1 MSNPIC
7 RCDFCQEPFEILLR
21 KARKKDL
28 VASYFTCP
36 SCKHVYVIN
45 VTNVTD
51 KELRESIRKFP
62 LMSKVDMK
70 RHSDELI
77 QANYADIASGEGW
90 RIET

>member
-1 MSNPIC
+1 MSNPSC

-36 SCKHVYVIN
+36 SCRHVYVIN
-45 VTNVTD
+45 VTD
-51 KELRESIRKFP
+51 EELRASIREFP
-62 LMSKVDMK
+62 FMSKVDMK
-70 RHSDELI
+70 RRSDELI
-77 QANYADIASGEGW
+77 QTHYADIASGEGW